1 MSDMS
6 ARRAQARNAR
16 LGIAT
21 LIMLCMTAACASEAR
36 LDRELAR
43 IAQSLVDADHAGAM
57 RCAPRQLA
65 VARSHLE
72 FAELERQ
79 QGFTSRAEYHLRV
92 ADQHARAAKLLA
104 PREHCAAPPTGSPHG
119 AN

>member
-1 MSDMS
+1 MSPKRCPARS
-6 ARRAQARNAR
+6 ARLR
-16 LGIAT
+16 LAA
-21 LIMLCMTAACASEAR
+21 LFVACMAPACAREDR

-43 IAQSLVDADHAGAM
+43 IAQSLVNADEAGAM

-65 VARSHLE
+65 IARSHLE
-72 FAELERQ
+72 FAELERE

-104 PREHCAAPPTGSPHG
+104 PREHCAAPPAGSPQR